1 MQERL
6 DTIAN
11 VRDAGLSVCCG
22 GILGLGE
29 AAHDRVGL
37 LHVLATLPSHPES
50 VPINALVSVE
60 GTPLA
65 EKGDIDQV
73 RRHNSM
79 FIYNL
84 CLFITWRAPLLPCAG
99 RPRSFA
105 CL

>member
-1 MQERL
+1 MGSIECILQLYWLHTAYVQERL
-6 DTIAN
+6 DTLAN

-60 GTPLA
+60 GTPLS
-65 EKGDIDQV
+65 ERLDIDKV
-73 RRHNSM
+73 NCND
-79 FIYNL
+79 FL
-84 CLFITWRAPLLPCAG
+84 V
-99 RPRSFA
+99 
-105 CL
+105 